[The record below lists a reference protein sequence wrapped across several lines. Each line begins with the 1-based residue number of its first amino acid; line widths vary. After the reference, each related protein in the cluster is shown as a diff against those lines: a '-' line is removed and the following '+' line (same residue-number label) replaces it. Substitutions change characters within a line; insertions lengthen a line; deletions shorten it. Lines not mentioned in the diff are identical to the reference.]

1 MSDCL
6 SFLTADEISIWT
18 EPLHNKLKKV
28 DRVLKVL
35 ESVTHENEE
44 NCQYLLEY
52 EEGKF
57 LDTIHSFYKL
67 LDEEVPLNSDVSSH
81 IGSQIALEKE
91 DKDSVAYTLRES
103 LLDIIRVYIN
113 LVHDYKSIPHG
124 SRLSGEKDGIFDL
137 CLHGMFVI
145 PHYLPEE
152 KRFDILVLTLTLI
165 INLSLIHICRC
176 RRRG

>member
-1 MSDCL
+1 M
-6 SFLTADEISIWT
+6 
-18 EPLHNKLKKV
+18 
-28 DRVLKVL
+28 
-35 ESVTHENEE
+35 
-44 NCQYLLEY
+44 EY

-57 LDTIHSFYKL
+57 LHTIHSFYKL

-81 IGSQIALEKE
+81 IGSQIVLEKE

-124 SRLSGEKDGIFDL
+124 SRLSGEKEGIFDL

-165 INLSLIHICRC
+165 INLVENCFPNR
-176 RRRG
+176 